1 MGFFENWAF
10 ETLMISMV
18 LIAVLLG
25 LGKAILKITELV
37 NIVNVLIK
45 MQYKYVEL
53 LKELEKKSINIEAS
67 ADNTL
72 KNQTKHFERQNILF
86 SALTRQIRAL
96 EKLSSTTRSQ
106 ESKLERN
113 SIESQIASSDKTRGN
128 RSSNQSQNTT
138 GSRLTR
144 SENNENNATVPLA
157 KFLERQMETK
167 SPSDDENNKVV
178 TLSSLFENKNIHKLF
193 PQSAKKRSA
202 VNG

>member
-1 MGFFENWAF
+1 MGVFENWTF

-18 LIAVLLG
+18 LMAVLLG
-25 LGKAILKITELV
+25 LGKTILKITELV
-37 NIVNVLIK
+37 NIVSVLIK

-67 ADNTL
+67 TNNTL
-72 KNQTKHFERQNILF
+72 KNQTKHFDRNNILF
-86 SALTRQIRAL
+86 GALTRQVRNL
-96 EKLSSTTRSQ
+96 EKMSSATRTLDA
-106 ESKLERN
+106 KLERN
-113 SIESQIASSDKTRGN
+113 SVETLIPESDKTKGN
-128 RSSNQSQNTT
+128 RASSQSQKTA

-144 SENNENNATVPLA
+144 SENKENSATVPLA

-167 SPSDDENNKVV
+167 SSSDDVSNKVV

-193 PQSAKKRSA
+193 PQSVKKRSA